1 MAYNTS
7 QYWRNKE
14 QRAQVARD
22 HTEYMEQEFHD
33 EIIDCIEESSVYSH
47 CDSPFSDFNNREKE
61 AEIILIDKDSVSAIF
76 DYPSDMNN
84 KSMVLNFASY
94 KNPGGMFLKGSSA
107 QEESL
112 CHESYLY
119 NVLKEFDKGFYEHN
133 RQNKNKALYTNR
145 AIYSEYIRFMR
156 DSEDVFCD
164 VLTCAAPNKAAAQKY
179 CNITD
184 RLNYSTLKERIRFVI
199 AVAAL
204 NRPDTLILGAY
215 GCGVFGQN
223 PFEVARIFKD
233 IFDEYQCMFDRIVFA
248 IPNKNSKNYEAFEA
262 VFNK

>member
-1 MAYNTS
+1 
-7 QYWRNKE
+7 
-14 QRAQVARD
+14 
-22 HTEYMEQEFHD
+22 
-33 EIIDCIEESSVYSH
+33 
-47 CDSPFSDFNNREKE
+47 
-61 AEIILIDKDSVSAIF
+61 
-76 DYPSDMNN
+76 MNN

-179 CNITD
+179 CNVTD

-204 NRPDTLILGAY
+204 NRPDTLIFGAY

-223 PFEVARIFKD
+223 PFEVAKIFKE
-233 IFDEYQCMFDRIVFA
+233 IFDEYPCMFDRIVFA

>member
-1 MAYNTS
+1 MAYNNS
-7 QYWRNKE
+7 HYWRNKD
-14 QRAQVARD
+14 QRAQKARE
-22 HTEYMEQEFHD
+22 HTDYMEQEFHD

-76 DYPSDMNN
+76 DYPSNIDN

-94 KNPGGMFLKGSSA
+94 KNPGGMFIKGSSA

-119 NVLKEFDKGFYEHN
+119 NVLKEFDKSFYEHN

-156 DSEDVFCD
+156 DEEDVFCD
-164 VLTCAAPNKAAAQKY
+164 VLTCAAPNKVAAQKY
-179 CNITD
+179 CNVSD
-184 RLNYSTLKERIRFVI
+184 RLNYSTLQERIRFVI

-204 NRPDTLILGAY
+204 NKPDTLILGAY

-223 PFEVARIFKD
+223 PFEVAKVFKE
-233 IFDEYQCMFDRIVFA
+233 IFDEYPRMFNRIVFA
-248 IPNKNSKNYEAFEA
+248 IPNKNSKNYEAFKA

>member
-7 QYWRNKE
+7 QYWRNKNE
-14 QRAQVARD
+14 RALLAAK
-22 HTEYMEQEFHD
+22 HTERMEREFND
-33 EIIDCIEESSVYSH
+33 EILDCIDESYIYNH
-47 CDSPFSDFNNREKE
+47 CNSPFSEFNDREHE
-61 AEIILIDKDSVSAIF
+61 AEIILVDKDSVSAIF

-156 DSEDVFCD
+156 DEEDVFCD

-179 CNITD
+179 CNVTD

-204 NRPDTLILGAY
+204 NKPDTLILGAY

-223 PFEVARIFKD
+223 PFEVAKIFKE
-233 IFDEYQCMFDRIVFA
+233 IFDEYSRMFDRIVFA

>member
-1 MAYNTS
+1 MAYNNS
-7 QYWRNKE
+7 HYWRNKE
-14 QRAQVARD
+14 QRAQEARD

-47 CDSPFSDFNNREKE
+47 CDSPFSNFNNRKKE

-94 KNPGGMFLKGSSA
+94 KNPGGMFIQGSSA

-119 NVLKEFDKGFYEHN
+119 NVLKEFDSSFYAYN

-145 AIYSEYIRFMR
+145 AIYSEYIRFIR
-156 DSEDVFCD
+156 DTDVFCD
-164 VLTCAAPNKAAAQKY
+164 VLTCAAPNKTAAQKY
-179 CNITD
+179 CNVSD
-184 RLNYSTLKERIRFVI
+184 RLNYSILKERIRFVI

-204 NRPDTLILGAY
+204 NKPDTLIVGAY
-215 GCGVFGQN
+215 GCGVSGQN
-223 PFEVARIFKD
+223 PFEVAKIFKD
-233 IFDEYQCMFDRIVFA
+233 IFDEYPRMFNRIVFA
-248 IPNKNSKNYEAFEA
+248 IPNRNSKNYEAFEA

>member
-1 MAYNTS
+1 MAYNNS
-7 QYWRNKE
+7 HYWRNKE
-14 QRAQVARD
+14 QRAQVAKE

-33 EIIDCIEESSVYSH
+33 EIIDCIEESSVYSY
-47 CDSPFSDFNNREKE
+47 CDSPFSNFNNRKKE
-61 AEIILIDKDSVSAIF
+61 AEIILIDKDSASAIF

-94 KNPGGMFLKGSSA
+94 KNPGGMFIQGSSA

-119 NVLKEFDKGFYEHN
+119 NVLKEFDGSFYAYN

-156 DSEDVFCD
+156 DTDVFCD
-164 VLTCAAPNKAAAQKY
+164 VLTCAAPNKTAAQKY
-179 CNITD
+179 CNVTD

-199 AVAAL
+199 TVAAL
-204 NRPDTLILGAY
+204 NKPDTLILGAY

-223 PFEVARIFKD
+223 PFEVAKIFKD
-233 IFDEYQCMFDRIVFA
+233 IFDEYPRMFDRIVFA
-248 IPNKNSKNYEAFEA
+248 IPNRNSKNYEAFEA

>member
-1 MAYNTS
+1 MAYNNS
-7 QYWRNKE
+7 HYWRNKE
-14 QRAQVARD
+14 QRAQVAKD

-33 EIIDCIEESSVYSH
+33 EIIDCIEESSIYSH
-47 CDSPFSDFNNREKE
+47 CDSPFSDFNNREEE

-76 DYPSDMNN
+76 DYPSNMDN

-179 CNITD
+179 CNVSD
-184 RLNYSTLKERIRFVI
+184 SFNYSTLKERIRFVI

-204 NRPDTLILGAY
+204 NKPDTLILGAY
-215 GCGVFGQN
+215 GCGVFGQD
-223 PFEVARIFKD
+223 PYEVARIFKE
-233 IFDEYQCMFDRIVFA
+233 IFDEYPRMFEKIVFA
-248 IPNKNSKNYEAFEA
+248 IPNRNTVNYKAFKE

>member
-1 MAYNTS
+1 MANNS
-7 QYWRNKE
+7 HYWRNKD
-14 QRAQVARD
+14 QRAQKARE
-22 HTEYMEQEFHD
+22 HTDYMEQEFHD
-33 EIIDCIEESSVYSH
+33 EIIDCIDESSVYSH
-47 CDSPFSDFNNREKE
+47 CDSSFSDFNNREDE

-76 DYPSDMNN
+76 DYPSNIDN

-94 KNPGGMFLKGSSA
+94 KNPGGMFIKGSSA

-119 NVLKEFDKGFYEHN
+119 NVLKEFDKSFYEHN

-156 DSEDVFCD
+156 DEEDVFCD

-179 CNITD
+179 CNVTD
-184 RLNYSTLKERIRFVI
+184 RVNYSTLKERIRFVI

-204 NRPDTLILGAY
+204 NKPDTLILGAY

-223 PFEVARIFKD
+223 PFEVAKVFKE
-233 IFDEYQCMFDRIVFA
+233 IFDEYPHMFNRIVFA
-248 IPNKNSKNYEAFEA
+248 IPNKNSKNYEAFKA

>member
-1 MAYNTS
+1 MAYNNS
-7 QYWRNKE
+7 HYWRNKE
-14 QRAQVARD
+14 QRAQVAKE

-33 EIIDCIEESSVYSH
+33 EIIDCVEESSIYSH
-47 CDSPFSDFNNREKE
+47 CDSPFSNFNNRKKE
-61 AEIILIDKDSVSAIF
+61 TEIILTDKDSVSAIF
-76 DYPSDMNN
+76 DYPSDSEN

-94 KNPGGMFLKGSSA
+94 KNPGGMFIQGSSA

-119 NVLKEFDKGFYEHN
+119 NVLKEFDGSFYAYN

-156 DSEDVFCD
+156 DTDVFCD
-164 VLTCAAPNKAAAQKY
+164 VLTCAAPNKTAAQKY
-179 CNITD
+179 CNVTD
-184 RLNYSTLKERIRFVI
+184 RLNYSALKERIRFVI

-204 NRPDTLILGAY
+204 NKPDTLILGAY

-223 PFEVARIFKD
+223 PFEVAKIFKD
-233 IFDEYQCMFDRIVFA
+233 IFDEYPRMFDRIVFA
-248 IPNKNSKNYEAFEA
+248 IPNRNSKNYEAFEA

>member
-1 MAYNTS
+1 MAYNNS
-7 QYWRNKE
+7 HYWRNKE
-14 QRAQVARD
+14 QRAQVAKD

-47 CDSPFSDFNNREKE
+47 CDSPFSNFNNRKKE

-76 DYPSDMNN
+76 DYPSDSEN

-94 KNPGGMFLKGSSA
+94 KNPGGMFIQGSSA

-119 NVLKEFDKGFYEHN
+119 NVLKEFDGSFYAYN

-156 DSEDVFCD
+156 DTDVFCD

-179 CNITD
+179 CNVTD

-204 NRPDTLILGAY
+204 NKPDTLILGAY

-223 PFEVARIFKD
+223 PFEVAKIFKD
-233 IFDEYQCMFDRIVFA
+233 IFDEYPHMFDKIIFA
-248 IPNKNSKNYEAFEA
+248 IPNRNSKNYEAFEA